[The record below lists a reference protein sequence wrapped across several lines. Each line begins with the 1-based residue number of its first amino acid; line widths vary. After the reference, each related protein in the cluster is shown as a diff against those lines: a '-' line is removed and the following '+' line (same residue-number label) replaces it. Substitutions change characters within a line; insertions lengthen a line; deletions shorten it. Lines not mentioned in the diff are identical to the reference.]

1 MRTIKRKRELLP
13 PWEMPSDPVKAVF
26 WFTHWLVKVLVRFF
40 WLPILGGVIYESIIN
55 GVIGGVVTFLVGLT
69 VWGGLAVALVI
80 FNFSAGVSQV
90 FEEVNRIKRGVPPR
104 RSSYFSAPEQTFA
117 GDDLG
122 GKIIEGT
129 ITDLDEERKKRRN
142 GPP

>member
-26 WFTHWLVKVLVRFF
+26 WFTHWLVKVLVRLF

-69 VWGGLAVALVI
+69 VWAGLAVALVI
-80 FNFSAGVSQV
+80 FNFSTGVSQV

-104 RSSYFSAPEQTFA
+104 RSPYFSAPEQTFA
-117 GDDLG
+117 EDDLG

-129 ITDLDEERKKRRN
+129 ITDLDKERKKRRN